1 MRFALNAR
9 FRKCFAATTRGFVR
23 RDNTG
28 EATGLRRSVLLT
40 IAILVAA
47 LATPAVADSQGSR
60 GYGGGCSP
68 SINSAAK
75 TVSGTGGDITIA
87 AAASLAASTDT
98 TQTGGN
104 SGGGS
109 STVAA
114 TAGPADN
121 RGDATSTSSASS
133 GDQINGILQNG
144 QCASNGVNV
153 GGTNTGVVN
162 NGNGN
167 RVVNNSGEV
176 LGVLIQNSGARGGG
190 KGGGTTTI
198 NAVGNTGNV
207 SGQVNVGGGR
217 RSGSSPNQNSNQTF
231 ISQ

>member
-1 MRFALNAR
+1 M
-9 FRKCFAATTRGFVR
+9 T
-23 RDNTG
+23 
-28 EATGLRRSVLLT
+28 RSVLLT
-40 IAILVAA
+40 IAILVVA
-47 LATPAVADSQGSR
+47 LATPVVANSEGSK

-68 SINSAAK
+68 NINAATK
-75 TVSGTGGDITIA
+75 TGTSGNITIA

-104 SGGGS
+104 GGGGS
-109 STVAA
+109 PTVAA

-121 RGDATSTSSASS
+121 RGDATSTSLANS
-133 GDQINGILQNG
+133 GDQINGITQNG

-153 GGTNTGVVN
+153 GGNNTGVVN

-167 RVVNNSGEV
+167 RVINNSGEV
-176 LGVLIQNSGARGGG
+176 FGVLIQNLGAKGGGRGGG
-190 KGGGTTTI
+190 ATTII

-207 SGQVNVGGGR
+207 SGQANVGGGKKG
-217 RSGSSPNQNSNQTF
+217 GSSPNQNSNQTF